1 MFTFTAWPEMLAWPH
16 FILNGWLPYK
26 DIAIA
31 HNPLLIVVLTL
42 FYKLFGVGI
51 TQLQIFT
58 WLLILINFY
67 LLFWITKKLYSNKI
81 AICAL
86 LFYIPIELL
95 FEGNGLWFDLALVPF
110 ALLLFYFL
118 EKKKYLITGI
128 IFALGFLTK
137 QTFIYFLIPLIL
149 LNIKIKQNLLLNTK
163 KFILG
168 LSSVLLVFV
177 LLLLSFGILDNFY
190 FWAIKFGIFY
200 LPHATGQIVLP
211 TIRQLV
217 VALFPFSISIFSPT
231 LLPWIISGA
240 IGVYPRWGLFHFQP
254 ALPFLAITFGIFISK
269 FNNFSL
275 KVDKRKKILL
285 IIYLLIT
292 GIIFSRFVIR
302 NWNKEVR
309 FHESDVKKIVSEVN
323 ILNPNH
329 NNIFVLNYWDN
340 IYALTKTMPATRP
353 WIPYLSWYLSLPG
366 VRNGIIN
373 DLVTKMPEQIV
384 VGTNPDYNWQEMKV
398 FLERFY
404 NCNVITEK
412 VSICNKNE

>member
-31 HNPLLIVVLTL
+31 HDPLLIIVLTL

-51 TQLQIFT
+51 AQLQIFT
-58 WLLILINFY
+58 WLLILINYY
-67 LLFWITKKLYSNKI
+67 LLFRITKKLYSQKT

-86 LFYIPIELL
+86 LFYIPIQLL
-95 FEGNGLWFDLALVPF
+95 YEGNGLWFDLALIPF
-110 ALLLFYFL
+110 ALLLFYSI
-118 EKKKYLITGI
+118 KQKKYLISGI

-137 QTFIYFLIPLIL
+137 QTFIYFLIPITL

-168 LSSVLLVFV
+168 LSSIIFVFI
-177 LLLLSFGILDNFY
+177 LLLLIFGILDDFY

-200 LPHATGQIVLP
+200 LPHARGQVVLP
-211 TIRQLV
+211 NLRQLA
-217 VALFPFSISIFSPT
+217 VALFPFSISILSPAFI
-231 LLPWIISGA
+231 PWIISGA

-254 ALPFLAITFGIFISK
+254 ALPFLAIAFGVFVSK

-292 GIIFSRFVIR
+292 GIIFSKFVIR
-302 NWNKEVR
+302 NWGKDVR
-309 FHESDVKKIVSEVN
+309 FYEQDVKDVVTELN

-329 NNIFVLNYWDN
+329 NEIFVLNYWDN
-340 IYALTKTMPATRP
+340 IYALSNTMPVTRP
-353 WIPYLSWYLSLPG
+353 WIPYLSWYLSVPN
-366 VRNGIIN
+366 VKDEIVSDIK
-373 DLVTKMPEQIV
+373 TEMPEQIV
-384 VGTNPDYNWQEMKV
+384 VGTKPDYNWEEMKI

-404 NCNVITEK
+404 NCVEMSDK
-412 VSICNKNE
+412 VSICSKNK